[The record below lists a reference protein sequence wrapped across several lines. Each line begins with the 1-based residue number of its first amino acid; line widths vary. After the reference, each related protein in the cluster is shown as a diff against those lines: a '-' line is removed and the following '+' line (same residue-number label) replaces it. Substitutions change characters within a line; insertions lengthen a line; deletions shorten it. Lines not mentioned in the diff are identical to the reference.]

1 MNPFILSTQRSHQ
14 GLNLYYDTEARTKK
28 SAAPDLPFNP
38 FKALI
43 APRPIGWI
51 STLTPEGSVNLAPY
65 SYFQAVADNPDI
77 VMFSATPGLTTT
89 DGAVG
94 FTDER
99 KHSESNAISSGE
111 FVCNLV
117 TQELAEVMNMTS
129 AHLPQGADEAAHAG
143 IEMIPSTRV
152 KPPRVAA
159 SPATIECVV
168 VDTHTIRHRG
178 GKHKYQMVFGEV
190 VGIHI
195 DDRFISDG
203 RVDTTAM
210 RILTRM
216 GYDEY
221 AVLTE
226 SFSMTRPDNDPILD
240 GMLKV

>member
-1 MNPFILSTQRSHQ
+1 M
-14 GLNLYYDTEARTKK
+14 YYDTEAYNKA
-28 SAAPDLPFNP
+28 SAAPNLPFNP

-51 STLTPEGSVNLAPY
+51 STLTPEGNLNLAPY

-77 VMFSATPGLTTT
+77 VIFSATPGLSTK
-89 DGAVG
+89 DGVVG

-117 TQELAEVMNMTS
+117 AQELASAMNMTS
-129 AHLPQGADEAAHAG
+129 AHLPKDMDEAAHAG
-143 IEMIPSTRV
+143 IKMIPSTRV

-159 SPATIECVV
+159 SPAAIECVV
-168 VDTHTIRHRG
+168 VDTHTIQHRG
-178 GKHKYQMVFGEV
+178 GDHRYQMVFGEV

-195 DDRFISDG
+195 NDQFITDG

-240 GMLKV
+240 GRLKV